1 MCSNLQTI
9 YFEAK
14 KKRDENSD
22 QKLQVSV
29 KRTSTSTS

>member
-9 YFEAK
+9 YFEEEEK
-14 KKRDENSD
+14 IRDENSVRDD

-29 KRTSTSTS
+29 